1 MRRAVVA
8 TRRAL
13 FRLCRA
19 RPAGARR
26 LGARRRARRRAAGG
40 QEVAAPGRAFVTG
53 SGPAGGISADDV
65 PRLPRGVRLRVDTVR
80 NATVLLA
87 PERTFN
93 LDPVAAAV
101 LQ

>member
-1 MRRAVVA
+1 VSGS
-8 TRRAL
+8 
-13 FRLCRA
+13 A
-19 RPAGARR
+19 RI
-26 LGARRRARRRAAGG
+26 GG
-40 QEVAAPGRAFVTG
+40 V
-53 SGPAGGISADDV
+53 SADDV

-101 LQ
+101 LQLVDGERSFSRIVDELAAAYNADRATIEADVAAMLDDLIEKRVVER

>member
-1 MRRAVVA
+1 MS
-8 TRRAL
+8 
-13 FRLCRA
+13 
-19 RPAGARR
+19 
-26 LGARRRARRRAAGG
+26 
-40 QEVAAPGRAFVTG
+40 G
-53 SGPAGGISADDV
+53 SAPAGGISAGDV

-101 LQ
+101 LQLVDGERSFSRIVDELAAAYNADRATIEADVAAMLDDLIEKRVVER

>member
-1 MRRAVVA
+1 M
-8 TRRAL
+8 
-13 FRLCRA
+13 
-19 RPAGARR
+19 
-26 LGARRRARRRAAGG
+26 
-40 QEVAAPGRAFVTG
+40 TG

-101 LQ
+101 LQLVDGERSFSRIVDELAVAYNADHATIEADVAAMLDDLIENRVVER

>member
-1 MRRAVVA
+1 
-8 TRRAL
+8 
-13 FRLCRA
+13 
-19 RPAGARR
+19 
-26 LGARRRARRRAAGG
+26 
-40 QEVAAPGRAFVTG
+40 VTG

-65 PRLPRGVRLRVDTVR
+65 PRLPRGVRLRVDAVR

-101 LQ
+101 LQLVDGERSFSRIVDELAVAYNADRATIEADVAAMLDDLIEKRVVER